1 MIDVPAPIAFYLK
14 HQEQIDEWASLA
26 KEVPEL
32 AHRFYK
38 SLEQPLRER
47 AKTLAGTP
55 LVYSNFESSYCKLL
69 LTDPSW
75 GQPTAPR
82 TGIGLEWAQRSS
94 GFKLAYTGVWVSND
108 APGGKELHAAVVAR
122 VATIGAAHGL
132 RPQKTWW
139 PQWRYE
145 TPSQPDYWGHLD
157 EFSLALVGTI
167 AAWWDLFNTSV
178 DAAIGEVG
186 EAAPSTSKPG

>member
-1 MIDVPAPIAFYLK
+1 MIDVSAPVAFYLK

-32 AHRFYK
+32 AHRFYQ
-38 SLEQPLRER
+38 SLEPVLRER
-47 AKTLAGTP
+47 AKTLAGAP
-55 LVYSNFESSYCKLL
+55 VVYRNFESSYCKLL
-69 LTDPSW
+69 LMDPTW
-75 GQPTAPR
+75 GTPTAPR
-82 TGIGLEWAQRSS
+82 AGIGLEWAQRSS

-108 APGGKELHAAVVAR
+108 AAGGRELHAAVVAR

-145 TPSQPDYWGHLD
+145 TPTEPEYWNHLD
-157 EFSLALVGTI
+157 LFSIELVSTI
-167 AAWWDLFNTSV
+167 VGWWELFHQSV
-178 DAAIGEVG
+178 DESARST
-186 EAAPSTSKPG
+186 AAPDPSPAPK